1 MKTTMRYTFHPLRTA
16 PLMLV
21 RKEQSFC
28 TLSGEGIKISI
39 SIMENVVDFP
49 ETTNQ
54 DYHEM
59 SLLIVAVPG
68 KRARS
73 QEMEL
78 SAYPERN
85 KQNQRGTNTIEYY
98 SLVKQ
103 MKYESNPRS
112 LG

>member
-49 ETTNQ
+49 ETTN
-54 DYHEM
+54 
-59 SLLIVAVPG
+59 
-68 KRARS
+68 
-73 QEMEL
+73 
-78 SAYPERN
+78 
-85 KQNQRGTNTIEYY
+85 
-98 SLVKQ
+98 
-103 MKYESNPRS
+103 
-112 LG
+112 

>member
-1 MKTTMRYTFHPLRTA
+1 
-16 PLMLV
+16 
-21 RKEQSFC
+21 
-28 TLSGEGIKISI
+28 
-39 SIMENVVDFP
+39 
-49 ETTNQ
+49 
-54 DYHEM
+54 M

>member
-1 MKTTMRYTFHPLRTA
+1 
-16 PLMLV
+16 
-21 RKEQSFC
+21 
-28 TLSGEGIKISI
+28 
-39 SIMENVVDFP
+39 
-49 ETTNQ
+49 
-54 DYHEM
+54 M

-85 KQNQRGTNTIEYY
+85 EQNQRGTNTIEYY